1 MEKKLVQLL
10 EKYNHTSRDS
20 LIPILQDVHDEL
32 GYLSEESLLAIGKHL
47 SVPTSKI
54 YGLATFYN
62 QFRFQPKGKHHIQV
76 CHGSSCHLMGA
87 VTLLEAIEKILK
99 IKPGQTSRDGKFSLE
114 VVSCVGACA
123 QSPVISVN
131 GKAYGKLTIERLEH
145 IVEELSSTELA

>member
-1 MEKKLVQLL
+1 
-10 EKYNHTSRDS
+10 
-20 LIPILQDVHDEL
+20 
-32 GYLSEESLLAIGKHL
+32 
-47 SVPTSKI
+47 
-54 YGLATFYN
+54 
-62 QFRFQPKGKHHIQV
+62 
-76 CHGSSCHLMGA
+76 
-87 VTLLEAIEKILK
+87 IEKILK